1 MQALFDII
9 QSYIE
14 LDEAQKSALSN
25 SFVEKRF
32 EKNEYIFT
40 PAQVCK
46 EAYIL
51 TKGLVRCFYIYDD
64 KEINLRLL
72 CEPSAV
78 IAYSSYI
85 QQAKTEEYVQA
96 IEPCEGFMISKQRF
110 AQLLEEFP
118 ALQSLPLQTAEQH
131 YLSMERRLITIQYKT
146 AEERL
151 QAFQEK
157 MDPKI
162 VERTPA
168 VHVASYL
175 GMAPESL
182 SRAKRQLN
190 KC

>member
-9 QSYIE
+9 QSYVE
-14 LDEAQKSALSN
+14 LDEATKQALTN
-25 SFVEKRF
+25 SFIERRF

-40 PAQVCK
+40 PAEVCN

-51 TKGLVRCFYIYDD
+51 TQGLVRCFYIYDD

-85 QQAKTEEYVQA
+85 QQIKTEEYVQA
-96 IEPCEGFMISKQRF
+96 IEPCEGFMISRQRF
-110 AQLLEEFP
+110 AQLLESFP
-118 ALQSLPLQTAEQH
+118 ALQALPLQTAEQH
-131 YLSMERRLITIQYKT
+131 YLSMERRLITIQYKS

-151 QAFQEK
+151 RAFQER

-182 SRAKRQLN
+182 SRAKRNLN

>member
-1 MQALFDII
+1 MQALYEMI
-9 QSYIE
+9 QSYVD
-14 LDEAQKSALSN
+14 LDDTQKNALSK
-25 SFVEKRF
+25 SLIYKRF

-40 PAQVCK
+40 PAEVCN

-51 TKGLVRCFYIYDD
+51 TRGLVRCFYIYDD

-85 QQAKTEEYVQA
+85 QQTKTEEYVQA
-96 IEPCEGFMISKQRF
+96 IEPCEGFMISRQLSAK
-110 AQLLEEFP
+110 LLEEIP